1 VIKEYLK
8 DVDNSTSCEY
18 NELVDLST
26 SLFALMRKLQ
36 EGDFMLER
44 FEMFT
49 TAISSIYR
57 YVQKI
62 EREEMEKYG
71 LKGAHAQYLVA
82 MDHYPEGITAAKLCE
97 VCDIDK
103 AAVSRVLSKMEKKK
117 LVERSGDVG
126 YRARV
131 RLTDE
136 GKAAALFVAK
146 RATLAVEMAGKGL
159 SDEDRKTF
167 YEALELIAA
176 NILTLSK
183 DGIPES

>member
-1 VIKEYLK
+1 
-8 DVDNSTSCEY
+8 
-18 NELVDLST
+18 
-26 SLFALMRKLQ
+26 
-36 EGDFMLER
+36 MLDR
-44 FEMFT
+44 FKMFT
-49 TAISSIYR
+49 TSISSIYR

-71 LKGAHAQYLVA
+71 LKGAYAQYLIA

-103 AAVSRVLSKMEKKK
+103 AAVSRVLSEMEKKH
-117 LVERSGDVG
+117 LVERLGEIG

-136 GKAAALFVAK
+136 GKAAALYVAK

-159 SDEDRKTF
+159 SEEERRIF
-167 YEALELIAA
+167 YRALERIAG
-176 NILTLSK
+176 NIQTLSK

>member
-1 VIKEYLK
+1 MLDRFKMFI
-8 DVDNSTSCEY
+8 TS
-18 NELVDLST
+18 
-26 SLFALMRKLQ
+26 
-36 EGDFMLER
+36 
-44 FEMFT
+44 
-49 TAISSIYR
+49 ISSIYR

-71 LKGAHAQYLVA
+71 LKGAYAQYLIA

-103 AAVSRVLSKMEKKK
+103 AAVSRVLSEMEKKH
-117 LVERSGDVG
+117 LVERLGEIG

-136 GKAAALFVAK
+136 GKAAALYVAK

-159 SDEDRKTF
+159 SEEERRIF
-167 YEALELIAA
+167 YRALERIAG
-176 NILTLSK
+176 NIQTLSK